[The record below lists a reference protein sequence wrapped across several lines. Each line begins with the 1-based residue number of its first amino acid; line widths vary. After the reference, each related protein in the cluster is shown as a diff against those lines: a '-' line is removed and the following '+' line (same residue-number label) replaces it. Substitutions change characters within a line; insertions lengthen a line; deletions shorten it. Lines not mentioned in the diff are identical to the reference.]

1 MKRIATSLI
10 SIFLCSVLI
19 GCESKMSLDARGVPK
34 TLIVGVFAGDEPDNA
49 LKKLNAIGKYM
60 ERKLGMKVEYIQTS
74 DYTAV
79 IEALRSKKIHMAH
92 MSPFSYV
99 LASEKNHLNL
109 LVTMGIDGKARS
121 YRSLI
126 FTHKGSGL
134 KTMEDVKANAKNL
147 TLAFSDPASTSGHL
161 VPRAYLT
168 SIGLDPQT
176 SFKQTLF
183 SSSNNTSVMTV
194 SAGKVDIGCA
204 WENSLPILLEKRM
217 IKKDD
222 IVVLWTSDPIVS
234 SPIVMRDDI
243 NKDFA
248 QKVRQAYMSI
258 AEEEPE
264 IFKEYLR
271 LYYKSDIKGFGYI
284 VAKDSLYDGIRKIA
298 SGITDINALQ

>member
-1 MKRIATSLI
+1 MRKITVGLVSF
-10 SIFLCSVLI
+10 FLCILLN
-19 GCESKMSLDARGVPK
+19 GCENKMKLDHEGVPE
-34 TLIVGVFAGDEPDNA
+34 TLLVGVFAGDEPENA

-60 ERKLGMKVEYIQTS
+60 EKKLGIHVEYIQTS

-99 LASEKNHLNL
+99 LAAEKNNLNL
-109 LVTMGIDGKARS
+109 LVTMGIDGRARS

-126 FTHKGSGL
+126 VTHKGSGL
-134 KTMEDVKANAKNL
+134 KSMEDVKANAKNL

-161 VPRAYLT
+161 MPRAYLT
-168 SIGLDPQT
+168 SIGLDPNT

-194 SAGKVDIGCA
+194 SAGKVDIGCT
-204 WENSLPILLEKRM
+204 WENSLPILVEKEM

-248 QKVRQAYMSI
+248 QKVRQAYLEI
-258 AEEEPE
+258 AREEPE
-264 IFKEYLR
+264 IFNEYLR
-271 LYYKSDIKGFGYI
+271 LYYKGDIKRFWIHRRQGF
-284 VAKDSLYDGIRKIA
+284 VV
-298 SGITDINALQ
+298 